1 MKIHTIVLNEDG
13 SQNFE
18 GEDQFDID
26 ELFKLAKSRE
36 QLSLN
41 NGKEWTAGAVPFFGG
56 EVVKAVDSGDHQDV
70 TRAII
75 KLVMSTWLYESLYC
89 GITAAD
95 YRGSDMQFSITH
107 DGMVTYTRN
116 SYVQR
121 LD

>member
-1 MKIHTIVLNEDG
+1 MKIHTIVLDEDG
-13 SQNFE
+13 SRNFE
-18 GEDQFDID
+18 GEDQFNIE
-26 ELFKLAKSRE
+26 ELFKFAQSRE
-36 QLSLN
+36 QLSRD

-56 EVVKAVDSGDHQDV
+56 EVVKAVDSGEHQDI

-89 GITAAD
+89 GITADD
-95 YRGSDMQFSITH
+95 YRVSDMQFSISH

-116 SYVQR
+116 SYTQR